1 MASINIADLNLQNPV
16 EVASKLMSQKIKENQ
31 EKLKMLQAKK
41 PVYNF
46 DTDKH
51 VLKKVNIPFAEKL
64 YQDLIDLE
72 VKDSDVLKECSSQR
86 LKPVPVKK
94 DPEPNLE
101 DFYQPNFNEEFCYK
115 LPQYT
120 PSLKKLREYDGYSI
134 SSKFKCVLDS

>member
-51 VLKKVNIPFAEKL
+51 VGV
-64 YQDLIDLE
+64 
-72 VKDSDVLKECSSQR
+72 
-86 LKPVPVKK
+86 
-94 DPEPNLE
+94 
-101 DFYQPNFNEEFCYK
+101 
-115 LPQYT
+115 
-120 PSLKKLREYDGYSI
+120 
-134 SSKFKCVLDS
+134 